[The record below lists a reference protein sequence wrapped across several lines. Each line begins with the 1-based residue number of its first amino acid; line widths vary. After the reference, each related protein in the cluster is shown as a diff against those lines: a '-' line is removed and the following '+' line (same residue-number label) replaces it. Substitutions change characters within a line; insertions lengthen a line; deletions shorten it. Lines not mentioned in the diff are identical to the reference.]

1 METFTMSRKEV
12 PRAGL
17 VHAALVGRITDQRG
31 ARALRLSVRQ
41 SHRLKRRYQRD
52 GPRGLAHRSRG
63 RPSPRRLPVELRPRI
78 ADLIT
83 TTYPGL
89 NDVHLTEKLQEEEHL
104 AISRNS
110 VRRIRRALGHPA
122 SRRRRPRPHR
132 SRRPREAASGTLIQI
147 DGSPFDWLEGRG
159 PAMTLLGAIDDAT
172 SQLLALAF
180 RPTEDFHGYAVV
192 FDQVFRQYGL
202 PLAVYGD
209 RLNILV
215 RNDRHWSLEEE
226 LHGAQHPTHLGRI
239 LQELGIG
246 YIQAHSPQAKGRVER
261 LWQTL
266 QDRLVRQLRL
276 GGIAPL
282 EAANAYLPPFIAAFN
297 RRSTRPP
304 ADPTAVWRRPPRDL
318 DRLLSC
324 RYPRRV
330 AHDNTVRVGPR
341 WVQIPPGPGGRSYA
355 GCRAEVREL
364 LDGRLLVFYQDRCL
378 SMLPSPGPAFIL
390 RPRSAPSAQRGRPAR
405 AGSPPAIA
413 QRLQE
418 KRSGRGP
425 LSPYPPKS
433 TPATTRS
440 NRRSS
445 STPAPTHPWRT
456 AFSRRRRALEA
467 AARRG

>member
-17 VHAALVGRITDQRG
+17 VHAALAGRITNQQG
-31 ARALRLSVRQ
+31 ATALRLSVRQ
-41 SHRLKRRYQRD
+41 FHRLKKRFARD
-52 GPRGLAHRSRG
+52 GPRGLLHRSRG
-63 RPSPRRLPVELRPRI
+63 RPSPRRLDEDLRQRI
-78 ADLIT
+78 TALIT
-83 TTYPGL
+83 TAYPGL
-89 NDVHLTEKLQEEEHL
+89 NDVHLTEKLQEEHHL
-104 AISRNS
+104 TISRAS
-110 VRRIRRALGHPA
+110 VRRLRRAAGHPA

-132 SRRPREAASGTLIQI
+132 GRRLREAASGTLIQI

-172 SQLLALAF
+172 SQLLALSF

-266 QDRLVRQLRL
+266 QDRLVSELRL
-276 GGIAPL
+276 RGIATL
-282 EAANAYLPPFIAAFN
+282 EAANAYLPTFIADFN
-297 RRSTRPP
+297 RRFTRPP

-341 WVQIPPGPGGRSYA
+341 WVQIPPGPGGRSSV
-355 GCRAEVREL
+355 GCRVEVREL
-364 LDGRLLVFYQDRCL
+364 LDGRLVVLYQERCL
-378 SMLPSPGPAFIL
+378 ATLPSPGPAFIL
-390 RPRSAPSAQRGRPAR
+390 RPRSAPSAQRGRPGH

-413 QRLQE
+413 PRLQE
-418 KRSGRGP
+418 PRSGRGP

-433 TPATTRS
+433 TPPTTRRD
-440 NRRSS
+440 RRSS
-445 STPAPTHPWRT
+445 SKPAPTHPWRT
-456 AFSRRRRALEA
+456 TFSRRRRALEA

>member
-1 METFTMSRKEV
+1 MSRKEV

-17 VHAALVGRITDQRG
+17 VHAALAGQITNQQG
-31 ARALRLSVRQ
+31 ATALRLSVRQ
-41 SHRLKRRYQRD
+41 FHRLKKRFSRD

-63 RPSPRRLPVELRPRI
+63 RPSPRRLDDDLRQRLT
-78 ADLIT
+78 ALIT
-83 TTYPGL
+83 TAYPGL
-89 NDVHLTEKLQEEEHL
+89 NDVHLTEKLQEEHHL
-104 AISRNS
+104 TISRAS
-110 VRRIRRALGHPA
+110 VRRLRRAAGQPA

-132 SRRPREAASGTLIQI
+132 SRRPREAAAGSLMQV
-147 DGSPFDWLEGRG
+147 DGSPFEWLEGRG

-172 SQLLALAF
+172 SQLLALHF
-180 RPTEDFHGYAVV
+180 RPTEDLHGYAVV
-192 FDQVFRQYGL
+192 FDQVFREYGL

-226 LHGAQHPTHLGRI
+226 LHGAQHPTHLGRV

-266 QDRLVRQLRL
+266 QDRLVSELRL
-276 GGIAPL
+276 RRIATL
-282 EAANAYLPPFIAAFN
+282 EAANAYLPTFLADFN
-297 RRSTRPP
+297 RRFTCPP
-304 ADPTAVWRRPPRDL
+304 EDPTAVWRRPPRDL

-324 RYPRRV
+324 RYSRRV
-330 AHDNTVRVGPR
+330 AHDNTVRLGPR
-341 WVQIPPGPGGRSYA
+341 WVQIPRGPAGRSYA
-355 GCRAEVREL
+355 GCRVELREL
-364 LDGRLLVFYQDRCL
+364 LDGRLLVFYQDRYL
-378 SMLPSPGPAFIL
+378 ATLPSPGAAFVL

-405 AGSPPAIA
+405 SGTPTAIA

-418 KRSGRGP
+418 PRSGRGP
-425 LSPYPPKS
+425 LYPHPPKS
-433 TPATTRS
+433 TTPTTRRD
-440 NRRSS
+440 RRSS

-456 AFSRRRRALEA
+456 SFSPRRRALEA